1 MKNFIILSFLAF
13 SCVEAKCS
21 RRQLKDITDKL
32 DELEKLV
39 SDGQQKLDDKQLQ
52 LSEKVQQ
59 ISDGQQQFTQKV
71 QQISDGQQKLIDG
84 QENLQQKIESIEDRL
99 GESCKG
105 KWHLG
110 MNINPAD
117 GHIFGYTV
125 GRIIYMLYSI
135 KHEVPNLCSDS
146 HNGV

>member
-1 MKNFIILSFLAF
+1 MKNFIILSFLIF
-13 SCVEAKCS
+13 SSVEAKCS

-32 DELEKLV
+32 DELEKQV
-39 SDGQQKLDDKQLQ
+39 SDGQQKIDDKQLK
-52 LSEKVQQ
+52 LSEKVQLM
-59 ISDGQQQFTQKV
+59 SDGQQQLTQKL

-84 QENLQQKIESIEDRL
+84 QKLLQEKMESIEDRL

-105 KWHLG
+105 TWHLG

-125 GRIIYMLYSI
+125 GRIIYM
-135 KHEVPNLCSDS
+135 
-146 HNGV
+146 

>member
-1 MKNFIILSFLAF
+1 MKNFIILSFLAL

-59 ISDGQQQFTQKV
+59 ISDGQQ
-71 QQISDGQQKLIDG
+71 KLIDG
-84 QENLQQKIESIEDRL
+84 QDSIKQKIESIEDRL

-105 KWHLG
+105 NWHLG

-125 GRIIYMLYSI
+125 GRIIYMLR
-135 KHEVPNLCSDS
+135 L
-146 HNGV
+146 